1 MTTEG
6 AQRIRRDNKILLFE
20 FGNEIERK
28 CENEKLRTNARNE
41 GISGQEKKIVPR
53 LKGST
58 ALLILFPWR
67 PSLKVTSFAWD
78 TDTFFFSFLP
88 TPCHPKISVIP
99 HACCARMFE

>member
-58 ALLILFPWR
+58 L
-67 PSLKVTSFAWD
+67 S
-78 TDTFFFSFLP
+78 
-88 TPCHPKISVIP
+88 
-99 HACCARMFE
+99 